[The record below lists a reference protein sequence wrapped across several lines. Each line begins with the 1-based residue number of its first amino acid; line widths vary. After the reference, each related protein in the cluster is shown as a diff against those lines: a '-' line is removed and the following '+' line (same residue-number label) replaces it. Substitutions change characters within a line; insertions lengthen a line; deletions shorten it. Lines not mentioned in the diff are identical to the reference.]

1 MSWPNCGWLDEA
13 TSRTSSLDGTK
24 AQKLTF
30 FNCGFHGQLGPVVR
44 ASGPFL
50 FAQKLRQL
58 GDIHSRCA
66 APHRAAC
73 SRIPAR
79 FQSARLAALGRGNL
93 WPSSGNR
100 IEQLQA
106 TVSDGGAC
114 NAISATIALKQ

>member
-1 MSWPNCGWLDEA
+1 LDEA

-66 APHRAAC
+66 APHRCGLLAH
-73 SRIPAR
+73 P
-79 FQSARLAALGRGNL
+79 SALPISSLGGIGEREPLAL
-93 WPSSGNR
+93 
-100 IEQLQA
+100 
-106 TVSDGGAC
+106 
-114 NAISATIALKQ
+114 

>member
-1 MSWPNCGWLDEA
+1 MVNSAPLFVRRGHFYLRKSSGSLA
-13 TSRTSSLDGTK
+13 TFTHD
-24 AQKLTF
+24 
-30 FNCGFHGQLGPVVR
+30 
-44 ASGPFL
+44 
-50 FAQKLRQL
+50 
-58 GDIHSRCA
+58 
-66 APHRAAC
+66 APRLIAAAC